1 MGKNGD
7 EPGFEPLARGA
18 GIGRYVVLNLL
29 GRGGMGEVY
38 AAFDPELDRKV
49 AVKLLRARI
58 ENGVSMSEGRQRT
71 LREAQAIAR
80 LAHPNV
86 VVVYDVGT
94 FREQVFIAMEFV
106 DGHTASYWVQA
117 QTRTWQE
124 ILKVYLAAGQGLQA
138 AHEKGLVHRDFKPEN
153 VMVARNGEV
162 RVMDFG
168 LAREIEARP
177 TVNGPVTTTTA
188 KFGGV
193 RTDGGTIVLHKQR
206 ADGPST
212 TTVGA
217 VPVAMANDDG
227 VVRELRDTDPSSAAA
242 DLFSARLTRTGA
254 IMGTPAYMAPEQF
267 FKAGTDARSDQFS
280 FCVTLYEAL
289 YGERPFPGNN
299 IQTLVGN
306 IVQGNIRDA
315 PPNTKVPT
323 WVRKVLLRGLRPT
336 AAERYPS
343 MAEILAALKTDP
355 RTKYRRIAL
364 GAALAL
370 VPLAVGFGVRQ
381 IVADR
386 TIVCTDGA
394 DRLNSAWELNSDGR
408 SEGPRQRKIHE
419 AFLAT
424 GKTYAPDVYE
434 TVRRALSQYAHR
446 WSDMYKETCEAT
458 HVRHDQSPE
467 VLDLRMSC
475 LRERLEGMRA
485 LTSVFAGATSEV
497 VDNAVSAA
505 GALTSLDRC
514 SDVVSLRAIVKP
526 PDDPTTRAKVNS
538 LREKLADIKARFD
551 AGQWKDA
558 LKEGP
563 ALVSGARSIGY
574 PALTAETLALVGQ
587 METTANRP
595 QNAEKLMYEAFDLA
609 DVAHHDELRAEVAT
623 TLVFVVGTLQARFQ
637 DAQMWA
643 ATASAV
649 LERIGGHDQLR
660 AWLLNNVGCS
670 YSVHHDDDA
679 AVHALESA
687 SALKERILGKDSVD
701 VGISESNLAQV
712 LQNMGRYQ
720 PALGHI
726 DRALAILQTRLGS
739 DHPYLAQQ
747 LCNRGEI
754 LNSLGRYTEARE
766 PLERASRI
774 WERELGR
781 EAIYR
786 SYALTG
792 IGISYL
798 GEGKP
803 ASALEPLER
812 ALKIRLANDVEP
824 ADRAE
829 TLFALARALWASGRQ
844 RDRARAL
851 AAQARAAYDSAAR
864 KPDSAEV
871 DSWLAEHGSS

>member
-1 MGKNGD
+1 MGRNSD
-7 EPGFEPLARGA
+7 DQVSEPLARGA
-18 GIGRYVVLNLL
+18 SLGRYVVLGLL

-206 ADGPST
+206 TDGPSS

-227 VVRELRDTDPSSAAA
+227 VVRELRDTDPSSAA

-306 IVQGNIRDA
+306 IVQGNIRDP
-315 PPNTKVPT
+315 PPNTKVPA
-323 WVRKVLLRGLRPT
+323 WVRKILLRGLRPT

-355 RTKYRRIAL
+355 RRKYRRIAL
-364 GAALAL
+364 GVTLAL
-370 VPLAVGFGVRQ
+370 IPLAVGFGFRQ
-381 IVADR
+381 AMADR
-386 TIVCTDGA
+386 TVVCTNGA
-394 DRLNSAWELNSDGR
+394 DRLQSAWELNSDGGP
-408 SEGPRQRKIHE
+408 EGPRQRRIHD

-424 GKTYAPDVYE
+424 GKSYAADVYE
-434 TVRRALSQYAHR
+434 TVRRAMSEYTHG

-458 HVRHDQSPE
+458 HLRHDQSPD

-475 LRERLEGMRA
+475 LRDRLDGVRA
-485 LTSVFAGATSEV
+485 LTSVFASATSEV
-497 VDNAVSAA
+497 VDNAVSATS
-505 GALTSLDRC
+505 ALVPLDRC
-514 SDVVSLRAIVKP
+514 ADVATLRAIIKP
-526 PDDPTTRAKVNS
+526 PEDPATRARVND
-538 LREKLADIKARFD
+538 LREKLADTKARFD
-551 AGQWKDA
+551 AGRWKET
-558 LKEGP
+558 LTEGP
-563 ALVSGARSIGY
+563 ALVARARAIAY
-574 PALTAETLALVGQ
+574 PPLTAETLALVGTMQ
-587 METTANRP
+587 TKARNA
-595 QNAEKLMYEAFDLA
+595 QAAEKLMVEAFAVA
-609 DVAHHDELRAEVAT
+609 DASRHDDLRAEVAT
-623 TLVFVVGTLQARFQ
+623 DLVFLVGTLQGRFQ
-637 DAQMWA
+637 DSQMWA

-649 LERIGGHDQLR
+649 LQRIGGHDQLR
-660 AWLLNNVGCS
+660 AWLLNNIGCS

-679 AVHALESA
+679 AVRSLESA

-701 VGISESNLAQV
+701 VGISEANLAQV
-712 LQNMGRYQ
+712 LQNMRRYEQ
-720 PALGHI
+720 ALVHI
-726 DRALAILQTRLGS
+726 DRALNVLEKRLGS
-739 DHPYLAQQ
+739 EHPELALE

-754 LNSLGRYTEARE
+754 LNSLERYAEARQ
-766 PLERASRI
+766 PLERAARM
-774 WERELGR
+774 WEQQLGPDSLHR
-781 EAIYR
+781 A
-786 SYALTG
+786 YALTG

-798 GEGKP
+798 GTGKP
-803 ASALEPLER
+803 ANAIALLEEAFR
-812 ALKIRLANDVEP
+812 IRTANEVDP
-824 ADRAE
+824 GDRAE
-829 TLFALARALWASGRQ
+829 TAFALARALWASGLSRE
-844 RDRARAL
+844 RARSL
-851 AAQARAAYDSAAR
+851 AAQARIEYVQAAR
-864 KPDSAEV
+864 QADLAEV
-871 DSWLAEHGSS
+871 DSWLAEHRSS